1 MRHYDIVLLIH
12 PNHSDDIGSIVE
24 KQKESLTAAG
34 ADVYRVEDWGRKNC
48 TILFVIKPKPILFVF
63 QYRWTVAN

>member
-24 KQKESLTAAG
+24 KQKNHSQQPVPMYTVLKTGDE
-34 ADVYRVEDWGRKNC
+34 KNC